1 MGTHPIFESDFDCL
15 TDDLSNMS
23 GDNNND
29 EALPLSPDC
38 VQRGV
43 AIDEKEE
50 TGHSSSS
57 STISSRTDS
66 RPLCRICHSNSG
78 IDSKETRPGDLIT
91 PCNCKGTLELVHRNC
106 LDRWLRTADT
116 KSCELCHYRFKM
128 KSDMKP
134 FCHWKPL
141 SMTANER
148 NRLLMSITFHIIALA
163 CVVWS
168 LFVLI
173 DKTAEELRAHEIR
186 WPFWT
191 KLVVVGVGFTGGL
204 VFMYVQCRV
213 YVDLIKRLRNE
224 NRVIYVQSLQTDI
237 DQTQDV

>member
-1 MGTHPIFESDFDCL
+1 
-15 TDDLSNMS
+15 
-23 GDNNND
+23 
-29 EALPLSPDC
+29 
-38 VQRGV
+38 
-43 AIDEKEE
+43 
-50 TGHSSSS
+50 
-57 STISSRTDS
+57 
-66 RPLCRICHSNSG
+66 
-78 IDSKETRPGDLIT
+78 
-91 PCNCKGTLELVHRNC
+91 
-106 LDRWLRTADT
+106 
-116 KSCELCHYRFKM
+116 
-128 KSDMKP
+128 MKP

-224 NRVIYVQSLQTDI
+224 NRVIYVQSLQTDT